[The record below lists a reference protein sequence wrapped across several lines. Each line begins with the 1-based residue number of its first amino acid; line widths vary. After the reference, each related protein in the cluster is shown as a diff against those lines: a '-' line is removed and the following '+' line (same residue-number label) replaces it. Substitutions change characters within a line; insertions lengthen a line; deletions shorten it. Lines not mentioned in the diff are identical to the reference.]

1 MYINHTHKF
10 IFVHV
15 PKTGG
20 MTTRYFFR
28 NNKIKNQSY
37 LEDENLDNKDV
48 DKNLKRYIENDAQFL
63 FPLHLPITF
72 MKKYYNDEFNSY
84 YKFGV
89 VRNPYDRFLS
99 SFYYKHRESVN
110 VLNFDVTTTKKFIKQ
125 RYIPNIEIGKNTMQV
140 VLPQYKFLCD
150 ENEKIIVN
158 KVYRYAKD
166 LKPVLENM
174 ILDLNLPIA
183 NPIMESK
190 NIGSKSRFDK
200 NLLLDDELKNW
211 IFDFYKKDFEIF
223 EYPKNY
229 PA

>member
-48 DKNLKRYIENDAQFL
+48 DKVINRYIENEVQFM
-63 FPLHLPITF
+63 FTLHLPITF
-72 MKKYYNDEFNSY
+72 MKKYYSDEFNSY

-89 VRNPYDRFLS
+89 VRNPYDRFIS
-99 SFYYKHRESVN
+99 SFYYKQPVN
-110 VLNFDVTTTKKFIKQ
+110 VFELDIESTKKFIKQ
-125 RYIPNIEIGKNTMQV
+125 KYIPRIEAKKNTMQV
-140 VLPQYKFLCD
+140 VLPQHKFLCD
-150 ENEKIIVN
+150 ENGKIIVN

-174 ILDLNLPIA
+174 ILDLNLPIV

-190 NIGSKSRFDK
+190 NISSKSRFDK

-211 IFDFYKKDFEIF
+211 IYDFYKKDFEIF
-223 EYPKNY
+223 EYSKNY